1 MYNTIINLF
10 FTFLFLCIFSS
21 NQFYIKTSLHIAL
34 FFTIKFILDF
44 TNCTFGYIECKI
56 RNIDKHQGFINNLLK
71 TKYDLLDTD
80 NGHIIFILLNLF
92 IIIQFLK
99 YYYFLK

>member
-1 MYNTIINLF
+1 MYKIIINLF

-44 TNCTFGYIECKI
+44 TNALFGFIECKI
-56 RNIDKHQGFINNLLK
+56 RNVDRNKGYINNLCSTFYNTLN
-71 TKYDLLDTD
+71 TWSYYIYFIKY
-80 NGHIIFILLNLF
+80 I
-92 IIIQFLK
+92 
-99 YYYFLK
+99 YYNSVF